1 MLPYDFVD
9 RNCRDPVDIPLAAQL
24 LMISGIIP
32 SLRLLWMGTNRQ
44 APRLNQ
50 DRHALTSNFEF
61 AYNMINFPKQN
72 KSLVV
77 P

>member
-1 MLPYDFVD
+1 MTPGLRPFEWV
-9 RNCRDPVDIPLAAQL
+9 QT
-24 LMISGIIP
+24 GKF
-32 SLRLLWMGTNRQ
+32 LRLDQYL
-44 APRLNQ
+44 
-50 DRHALTSNFEF
+50 HALTSNFEF